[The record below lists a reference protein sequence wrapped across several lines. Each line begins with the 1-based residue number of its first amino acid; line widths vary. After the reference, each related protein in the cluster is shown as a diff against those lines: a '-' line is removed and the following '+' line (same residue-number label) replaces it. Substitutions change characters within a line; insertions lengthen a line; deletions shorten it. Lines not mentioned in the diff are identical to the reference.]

1 LSAADRRDARIF
13 NLGRNAAR
21 PDTPKR
27 IDQIELYNNARGPG
41 GPCVFEGIPRK
52 EKRLGPRQA
61 TPQAS
66 PPGSGAGLRSDVTGA
81 RAPRSRKGHKCSPAY
96 LESDI
101 SLARIDG
108 IGASPSRETISP
120 T

>member
-41 GPCVFEGIPRK
+41 RPHAFLRAFRER
-52 EKRLGPRQA
+52 
-61 TPQAS
+61 
-66 PPGSGAGLRSDVTGA
+66 RSDSGRGRPPHKRRRPA
-81 RAPRSRKGHKCSPAY
+81 RALDYGVTSRGRA
-96 LESDI
+96 LR
-101 SLARIDG
+101 AREKDTSARQHIWNP
-108 IGASPSRETISP
+108 I
-120 T
+120 